1 MTGTFDTVGPVVPF
15 GEWIELVREVGGH
28 TGPVVLAP
36 QVWLEEQKVEQYM
49 GPESIAMWITEPG
62 YEGWSN
68 RSGAA
73 AAQAGLTHRS
83 RKEFLVDTL
92 AWERELG
99 LDRERKAGL
108 SPAREQEL
116 IEAVRQ

>member
-1 MTGTFDTVGPVVPF
+1 
-15 GEWIELVREVGGH
+15 
-28 TGPVVLAP
+28 
-36 QVWLEEQKVEQYM
+36 
-49 GPESIAMWITEPG
+49 
-62 YEGWSN
+62 
-68 RSGAA
+68 
-73 AAQAGLTHRS
+73 LTHRP

-108 SPAREQEL
+108 SPGREQEL